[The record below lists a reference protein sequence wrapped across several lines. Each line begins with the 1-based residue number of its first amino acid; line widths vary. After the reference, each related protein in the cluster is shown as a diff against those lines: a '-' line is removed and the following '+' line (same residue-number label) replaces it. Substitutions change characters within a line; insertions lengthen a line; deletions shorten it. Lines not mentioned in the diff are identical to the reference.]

1 LRFGGAPLTGGVPV
15 VPRRAVPLV
24 EGDADVTM
32 TRSPAAPAARP
43 VPQPGNGLMRVG
55 AVPLDSAAR
64 YLVAWAVGIC
74 AVLVVVLVL
83 GYALLSVFGV
93 VGSVSRGLAVLMGQ
107 EVPRSGVLP
116 MLQAT
121 RVLPAILLGSVL
133 LSGLWLV
140 AAFGA
145 VLVHNAVTSL
155 TGGLRVRIR
164 PEAARPL
171 PPVSPRT

>member
-1 LRFGGAPLTGGVPV
+1 VPEL
-15 VPRRAVPLV
+15 PRRAVPLV
-24 EGDADVTM
+24 EGSADVTM
-32 TRSPAAPAARP
+32 TRSAVNPAPRAVAAP
-43 VPQPGNGLMRVG
+43 GSGFMRVG
-55 AVPLDSAAR
+55 AVPVDSAAR

-83 GYALLSVFGV
+83 GYALLSVLGV
-93 VGSVSRGLAVLMGQ
+93 VGSVSRGLGVLTGQ
-107 EVPRSGVLP
+107 DVPKSGVLP
-116 MLQAT
+116 ALQAT
-121 RVLPAILLGSVL
+121 RVLPAILLLSVV
-133 LSGLWLV
+133 LSGLWLM

-164 PEAARPL
+164 PEATRPL